1 MNILVIDSD
10 RVSRRL
16 AALLLA
22 RLGCPPPVLID
33 DAASLPAGDWSLVL
47 VGEHIAAPSLR
58 DALGAH
64 TRLVIM
70 AAQDSDETHRA
81 GLPRSEEHTSELQS
95 LMRIWFAC
103 FCLNK
108 DRIPNYQ

>member
-1 MNILVIDSD
+1 MRISD
-10 RVSRRL
+10 WSSDVCSSDLRVSRRL

-81 GLPRSEEHTSELQS
+81 GLQAGADEMQIGRAHV
-95 LMRIWFAC
+95 
-103 FCLNK
+103 
-108 DRIPNYQ
+108 

>member
-64 TRLVIM
+64 TRLVIKIG
-70 AAQDSDETHRA
+70 RA
-81 GLPRSEEHTSELQS
+81 SCRERVCKDVWIPVVAVS
-95 LMRIWFAC
+95 LKKK
-103 FCLNK
+103 NK
-108 DRIPNYQ
+108 N

>member
-1 MNILVIDSD
+1 MRISD
-10 RVSRRL
+10 WSSDVCSSDL
-16 AALLLA
+16 
-22 RLGCPPPVLID
+22 VLID

-81 GLPRSEEHTSELQS
+81 GLQAGADEVLVKPLALQDLADVQIGRAS
-95 LMRIWFAC
+95 CRE
-103 FCLNK
+103 
-108 DRIPNYQ
+108 RGSPYV